1 MKYEDFNDNEYLEQM
16 VRELPR
22 GYNVIVGCLDEL
34 IEWGRSNSLWPLTF
48 ATSCCGIEF
57 MAVGAARYDF
67 ARFGFEVARA
77 SPRQADFIMVAGTI
91 THKMAPVL
99 KRLYD
104 QMADPKYVIAVG
116 GCAISGGPFKKSYHV
131 LNGVDKILPVDVYIP
146 GVPRPEAMLY
156 GLMQLQRK
164 VKLQRFFRRGEQAD
178 RQAGVRRAA
187 SPGSDGRK
195 ERFERGR
202 RRKTMNINE
211 KITAWEPGAV
221 WSEAGDGMFTVPVE
235 KFHALAARLRAE
247 GFDFLRSLT
256 GMDWGEEGFGVVY
269 HLEASSTGENVVVRT
284 LTAEPRE
291 MRPALGLRPVEGRRA
306 ERARGLR
313 LFRHRFPEPSRTC
326 GACSCAT
333 TGWGTPCVRITTR
346 GSTRCA

>member
-1 MKYEDFNDNEYLEQM
+1 MEIRKPEIKAMKYKDFNDNEYLEKM
-16 VRELPR
+16 AAELRRE
-22 GYNVIVGCLDEL
+22 GTNVIVGCLDEL

-146 GVPRPEAMLY
+146 GCPPRPEAMLY

-164 VKLQRFFRRGEQAD
+164 VKLQRFFGGVNKQIGKQEYEELLRRD
-178 RQAGVRRAA
+178 
-187 SPGSDGRK
+187 
-195 ERFERGR
+195 
-202 RRKTMNINE
+202 
-211 KITAWEPGAV
+211 
-221 WSEAGDGMFTVPVE
+221 
-235 KFHALAARLRAE
+235 
-247 GFDFLRSLT
+247 
-256 GMDWGEEGFGVVY
+256 
-269 HLEASSTGENVVVRT
+269 
-284 LTAEPRE
+284 LTAEKND
-291 MRPALGLRPVEGRRA
+291 LNVEGG
-306 ERARGLR
+306 EKQ
-313 LFRHRFPEPSRTC
+313 
-326 GACSCAT
+326 
-333 TGWGTPCVRITTR
+333 
-346 GSTRCA
+346 